1 MSKWNKIENDHFLKW
16 QLETEGNYEMKPKTK
31 TTEIQKAMG
40 EILSTREI
48 PSVQQVATQQQTTK
62 VIILSNQSSSE
73 GQIELLKLG
82 LTFTCI
88 PIFEYYGILKLGLTF
103 IRIPMFEDYGKCFV
117 RIHS

>member
-1 MSKWNKIENDHFLKW
+1 MTTGDRGKLRNETKDQNNRNSKSE
-16 QLETEGNYEMKPKTK
+16 
-31 TTEIQKAMG
+31 G

-62 VIILSNQSSSE
+62 EIILSNQSSSE

-103 IRIPMFEDYGKCFV
+103 IRIPMFEYYGK
-117 RIHS
+117 